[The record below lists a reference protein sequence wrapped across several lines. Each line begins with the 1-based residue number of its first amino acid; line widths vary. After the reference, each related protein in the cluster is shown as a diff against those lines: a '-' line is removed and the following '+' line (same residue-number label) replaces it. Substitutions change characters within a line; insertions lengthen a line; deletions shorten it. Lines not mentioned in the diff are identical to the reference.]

1 MGLGSASKLTYL
13 AENLIHSFRFTG
25 WIFFAER
32 LDFPDMT
39 SPYGP
44 GLRHSYAED
53 IYAFLIGC
61 SLIVM
66 GLMCLHKAGLVT
78 GGVAGIA
85 LLLSYLLP
93 VTPGNLFT
101 LINIPFLLF
110 AVRAMG
116 PQFAF
121 KTTIASFGIT
131 VLSSLLPAIMTLSYI
146 QPLFAALFGGT
157 VIGMGIL
164 SLARHQAG
172 VGGTGVITLWLQ
184 KSRGLNAGRVQIMI
198 DAAILAAS
206 AFFLPWEKAVLSA
219 ISAFAMSSVL
229 VVFHRPGRYIGH

>member
-1 MGLGSASKLTYL
+1 MGLMQCVSRGVT
-13 AENLIHSFRFTG
+13 I
-25 WIFFAER
+25 ER
-32 LDFPDMT
+32 LDFLDMT

-44 GLRHSYAED
+44 GLRHSHAED
-53 IYAFLIGC
+53 VYAFLIGC

-85 LLLSYLLP
+85 LLLSYIVP

-101 LINIPFLLF
+101 VINIPFLLF

-116 PQFAF
+116 PRFAL

-131 VLSSLLPAIMTLSYI
+131 ALASVIPSVMELSYV
-146 QPLFAALFGGT
+146 QPLFAAIFGGT

-184 KSRGLNAGRVQIMI
+184 KSRGINAGRVQIMI
-198 DAAILAAS
+198 DAAILTLS

-219 ISAFAMSSVL
+219 VSAFAMSSVL
-229 VVFHRPGRYIGH
+229 MVFHRPGRYIGH